1 MDRAQP
7 LLVFFACL
15 LLVLLGAGE
24 ARSAEAVPTGGEA
37 EGREELATDEI
48 IVVGEVVDRADP
60 AQTPAALT
68 VLVVDERVSAA
79 DDVAELLDSAP
90 GTTVQRLGGLGD
102 WSGVSLRGA
111 QVRHTLVCLDG
122 VPLNPDG
129 AGSVNL
135 SELPLS
141 ALSEIRVY
149 RGGGPPELGG
159 SPMGGV
165 VDLITAAEG
174 PPAYGSVAGGSYTTG
189 KLTGGVRQPG
199 RLWGKDTET
208 LVLAEALSTRGD
220 FQYFSDNGTEYQLLD
235 DRMTARANND
245 KAQLSTHGR
254 WTLMGPG
261 WTLQLLDGF
270 LGREEGLPGHT
281 EHPTEDVRLETHRNL
296 AVARMEAG
304 GSAASAQVRGWSLWR
319 GETLD
324 DRQGEIG
331 TGNQWQTDH
340 TSSWGVLGNLRW
352 AARPWLVP
360 ALTLDGRQDLFLR
373 HDLLL
378 EVTEPAQRRTSAG
391 VGLSAELYL
400 WEGLLLFTPTFG
412 LRALSD
418 AFVDPEAL
426 DADEESIASAEDL
439 RQTRRQLLPTPGA
452 GILFRPVSGAALKAN
467 LHRGW
472 RPPDFTEL
480 FGDRGAVLG
489 NPDLEPERGL
499 QVDLAL
505 RLTMPTLPWMP
516 EGTVEVGVFRNAMK
530 DQIVLVQN
538 SQRTLVPVNIED
550 GLIRGVE
557 GALALSWWG
566 WLDTQS
572 TLTLIDSEDRSSEP
586 AHQGNQLPRIPAV
599 ELSHR
604 TTLLR
609 PGWLRVGHHYSF
621 TDGNYWDRTN
631 FYRAAPRSLHG
642 AFVRVEPGARGA
654 ISAELSVLN
663 LLDHTVEVVPRNPL
677 DPDADDIVVQP
688 LTDFTGYPLPGRT
701 VMFTFRWAPPL
712 AREGRGDTT

>member
-1 MDRAQP
+1 MDRALP
-7 LLVFFACL
+7 SLAGIVCL
-15 LLVLLGAGE
+15 LLLLEAGE
-24 ARSAEAVPTGGEA
+24 ARASEDAPTEGEGAE
-37 EGREELATDEI
+37 REELATDEI
-48 IVVGEVVDRADP
+48 IVEGKAVDRADP
-60 AQTPAALT
+60 GQTPAALT
-68 VLVVDERVSAA
+68 VIEVDERVSAA
-79 DDVAELLDSAP
+79 DDVAELLDTAP
-90 GTTVQRLGGLGD
+90 GATVQRLGGLAD

-141 ALSEIRVY
+141 AISELRVY

-174 PPAYGSVAGGSYTTG
+174 PPAYGSVAGGSFTTG
-189 KLTGGVRQPG
+189 KLTGGVRQSG
-199 RLWGKDTET
+199 QLWGRETET

-220 FQYFSDNGTEYQLLD
+220 FAHFSDNGTEYQLLD
-235 DRMTARANND
+235 DRVTERANND
-245 KAQLSTHGR
+245 KAQLSAHGR
-254 WTLMGPG
+254 WTLRGPG
-261 WTLQLLDGF
+261 WTLQLLDGV
-270 LGREEGLPGHT
+270 LGREEGLPGHAA
-281 EHPTEDVRLETHRNL
+281 HPTEDVRLETRRNL
-296 AVARMEAG
+296 AVARVEAG
-304 GSAASAQVRGWSLWR
+304 GGGVSGEVRGWSLWR
-319 GETLD
+319 EETLD
-324 DRQGEIG
+324 DREGEIG

-340 TSSWGVLGNLRW
+340 TSSWGVLGHLRW

-360 ALTLDGRQDLFLR
+360 ALTLDGRRDGFRRQDLLQ
-373 HDLLL
+373 DA
-378 EVTEPAQRRTSAG
+378 TEPAQRRSSAG
-391 VGLSAELYL
+391 MQLSAELYL
-400 WEGLLLFTPTFG
+400 WEGRVLLTPSFG
-412 LRALSD
+412 VRALAD
-418 AFVDPEAL
+418 AFVDPDEL
-426 DADEESIASAEDL
+426 DADETSVATAEEL
-439 RQTRRQLLPTPGA
+439 GQTRWQLLQSPGA
-452 GILFRPVSGAALKAN
+452 GLLLRPVTGVALKAN
-467 LHRGW
+467 LSRGW

-499 QVDLAL
+499 QTDVAL
-505 RLTMPTLPWMP
+505 RLTVPAVPWLP
-516 EGTVEVGVFRNAMK
+516 EGTVEIGVFRNAME

-538 SQRTLVPVNIED
+538 SQRTMVPVNLED
-550 GLIRGVE
+550 GLTRGVE
-557 GALALSWWG
+557 GAVALTWWG

-572 TLTLIDSEDRSSEP
+572 SLTLVHSEDRSSDP

-599 ELSHR
+599 ELSQR

-631 FYRAAPRSLHG
+631 YYRAAPRSLHG
-642 AFVRVEPGARGA
+642 AFVRVEPGTRGA

-663 LLDHTVEVVPRNPL
+663 LLDRTVEVVPRNPL
-677 DPDADDIVVQP
+677 DPDADDLVVQP

-701 VMFTFRWAPPL
+701 VMVTVRWAPSP
-712 AREGRGDTT
+712 AREGPGYTP